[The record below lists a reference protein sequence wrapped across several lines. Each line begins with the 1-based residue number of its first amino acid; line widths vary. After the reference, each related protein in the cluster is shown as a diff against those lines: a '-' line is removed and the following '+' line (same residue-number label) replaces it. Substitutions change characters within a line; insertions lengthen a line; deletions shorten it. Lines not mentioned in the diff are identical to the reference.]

1 MSKPNPVNFKIE
13 VPEDF
18 YKFIT
23 VAIDHARQTRNIKI
37 SKRRVCLTAGLSHAT
52 LFEAEKRQRD
62 LSFGTIIRCCTVLGY
77 ELKLVRLPPPRAI
90 AEYDEA
96 IRERPGARKKKP
108 SGGVNFFKRRAALA
122 ALEKAR

>member
-1 MSKPNPVNFKIE
+1 MSKPSPVNFKKE

-23 VAIDHARQTRNIKI
+23 VSIDHARQTRNIKI
-37 SKRRVCLTAGLSHAT
+37 SRRRVCLTAGLSHAT

-122 ALEKAR
+122 ALERAR